1 MKKITNLVLLLPTVV
16 LLKTIYF
23 RDRMSM
29 KTLKNSLF
37 LILLCSFFW
46 GCTPTGLRSYIV
58 LTTSKNPQD
67 QREATEELMR
77 LAKVGSIVDQIK
89 AEGHLRQLS
98 QSAIPEQQELAI
110 KPLVWFTFVS
120 DDGYIQE
127 RSLAR
132 LKGILTHQ
140 EWSEAYKLKTIFE
153 VSKFIFGRSGT
164 TEEFENKRYL
174 ANADSSERLFAIKF
188 LVDAYPDLS
197 SKLQQDSVGV
207 FSKFLVLEPTIQN
220 CPTEICNPETKT
232 VEDPQNKNIF
242 GIEGWNIALEQLKL
256 DLWSSLQGLL
266 NESRISGQSRETL
279 LALNNEVIRLS
290 ISSKLRN
297 KFLSQ
302 PLE

>member
-1 MKKITNLVLLLPTVV
+1 
-16 LLKTIYF
+16 
-23 RDRMSM
+23 M
-29 KTLKNSLF
+29 KTLKNTFF
-37 LILLCSFFW
+37 LILLCSIFW

-77 LAKVGSIVDQIK
+77 LAREGSIVDQIK

-132 LKGILTHQ
+132 LTGILTHQ

-153 VSKFIFGRSGT
+153 VSEFVFGRSGT
-164 TEEFENKRYL
+164 TEEFKNKRYL
-174 ANADSSERLFAIKF
+174 ANAESSERLSAIKF
-188 LVDAYPDLS
+188 LTDVYPDLS

-207 FSKFLVLEPTIQN
+207 FSRFLVLEPTLQN
-220 CPTEICNPETKT
+220 CPPEICNPETKT
-232 VEDPQNKNIF
+232 AEDPQNKNIF
-242 GIEGWNIALEQLKL
+242 GIEDWNIALEQLKL
-256 DLWSSLQGLL
+256 DLWFGLQGLL
-266 NESRISGQSRETL
+266 NERRISGQSRDSL
-279 LALNNEVIRLS
+279 LALNKDVVRLPINS
-290 ISSKLRN
+290 ALRN

-302 PLE
+302 PLK

>member
-1 MKKITNLVLLLPTVV
+1 
-16 LLKTIYF
+16 
-23 RDRMSM
+23 M
-29 KTLKNSLF
+29 KTLKNTFF
-37 LILLCSFFW
+37 LILLCSIFW

-77 LAKVGSIVDQIK
+77 LAREGSIVDQIK

-132 LKGILTHQ
+132 LTGILTHQ

-153 VSKFIFGRSGT
+153 ISEFVFGRSGT
-164 TEEFENKRYL
+164 TEEFKNKRYL
-174 ANADSSERLFAIKF
+174 ANAESSERLSAIKF
-188 LVDAYPDLS
+188 LTDVYPDLS

-207 FSKFLVLEPTIQN
+207 FSRFLVLEPTLQN
-220 CPTEICNPETKT
+220 CPPEICNPETKT
-232 VEDPQNKNIF
+232 VEDSQDKNMV
-242 GIEGWNIALEQLKL
+242 GIEDWNLPLEQLKL
-256 DLWSSLQGLL
+256 DLWFGLQGLL
-266 NESRISGQSRETL
+266 NERRISGQSRDSL
-279 LALNNEVIRLS
+279 LALNKDVITLP
-290 ISSKLRN
+290 ISSALRN

>member
-1 MKKITNLVLLLPTVV
+1 
-16 LLKTIYF
+16 
-23 RDRMSM
+23 M
-29 KTLKNSLF
+29 KTLKNTFF
-37 LILLCSFFW
+37 LILLCSIFW

-77 LAKVGSIVDQIK
+77 LAREGSIVDQIK

-132 LKGILTHQ
+132 LTGILTHQ

-153 VSKFIFGRSGT
+153 ISEFVFGRLGT
-164 TEEFENKRYL
+164 TEEFKNKRYL
-174 ANADSSERLFAIKF
+174 ANAESSERLSAIKF
-188 LVDAYPDLS
+188 LTDVYPDLS

-207 FSKFLVLEPTIQN
+207 FSRFLVLEPTLQN
-220 CPTEICNPETKT
+220 CPPEICNPETKT
-232 VEDPQNKNIF
+232 VEDSQDKNMV
-242 GIEGWNIALEQLKL
+242 GIEDWNLPLEQLKL
-256 DLWSSLQGLL
+256 DLWLALQSLL
-266 NESRISGQSRETL
+266 NETRISEQSRDLL
-279 LALNNEVIRLS
+279 LALNKDVITLP
-290 ISSKLRN
+290 ISSALRN

-302 PLE
+302 PLK

>member
-1 MKKITNLVLLLPTVV
+1 
-16 LLKTIYF
+16 
-23 RDRMSM
+23 M

-37 LILLCSFFW
+37 LILLWSFFW

-77 LAKVGSIVDQIK
+77 LAKEGSIVDQIK

-153 VSKFIFGRSGT
+153 VSEFIFGRSGT
-164 TEEFENKRYL
+164 TEVFENKRYL

-207 FSKFLVLEPTIQN
+207 FSQFLVLEPTIQN
-220 CPTEICNPETKT
+220 CPTEICNPEAKT
-232 VEDPQNKNIF
+232 VENPQNKNIL
-242 GIEGWNIALEQLKL
+242 GIEDWNIALEQLKL

-279 LALNNEVIRLS
+279 LALNKEVIRLS

>member
-1 MKKITNLVLLLPTVV
+1 M
-16 LLKTIYF
+16 KTI
-23 RDRMSM
+23 
-29 KTLKNSLF
+29 KNSLF
-37 LILLCSFFW
+37 LILLCSIFW

-67 QREATEELMR
+67 QIEATEELMR
-77 LAKVGSIVDQIK
+77 LAREGSIVDQIK

-132 LKGILTHQ
+132 LTGILTHQ

-153 VSKFIFGRSGT
+153 ISEFVFGRLGT
-164 TEEFENKRYL
+164 TEEFKNKRYL
-174 ANADSSERLFAIKF
+174 ANAESSERLSAIKF
-188 LVDAYPDLS
+188 LTDVYPDLS

-207 FSKFLVLEPTIQN
+207 FSRFLVLEPTLQN
-220 CPTEICNPETKT
+220 CPPEICNPETKT
-232 VEDPQNKNIF
+232 VEDSQDKNMV
-242 GIEGWNIALEQLKL
+242 GIEDWNLPLEQLKL
-256 DLWSSLQGLL
+256 DLWLGLQSLL
-266 NESRISGQSRETL
+266 NETRISEQSRDLL
-279 LALNNEVIRLS
+279 LALNKDVITLP
-290 ISSKLRN
+290 ISSALRN

>member
-1 MKKITNLVLLLPTVV
+1 
-16 LLKTIYF
+16 
-23 RDRMSM
+23 M

-37 LILLCSFFW
+37 LILLWSFFW

-77 LAKVGSIVDQIK
+77 LAKEGSIVDQIK

-132 LKGILTHQ
+132 LTGILTHQ

-153 VSKFIFGRSGT
+153 VSEFVFGRLGT
-164 TEEFENKRYL
+164 TEEFKNKRYL
-174 ANADSSERLFAIKF
+174 ANAESSERLSAIKF
-188 LVDAYPDLS
+188 LTDVYPDLS

-207 FSKFLVLEPTIQN
+207 FSRFLVLEPTLQN
-220 CPTEICNPETKT
+220 CPPEICNPETKT
-232 VEDPQNKNIF
+232 VEDSQDKNMV
-242 GIEGWNIALEQLKL
+242 GIEDWNLPLEQLKL
-256 DLWSSLQGLL
+256 DLWLALQSLL
-266 NESRISGQSRETL
+266 NESRISGQSRDSL
-279 LALNNEVIRLS
+279 LALNKDVITLP
-290 ISSKLRN
+290 ISSALRN

-302 PLE
+302 PLK

>member
-1 MKKITNLVLLLPTVV
+1 M
-16 LLKTIYF
+16 KTI
-23 RDRMSM
+23 
-29 KTLKNSLF
+29 KNSLF
-37 LILLCSFFW
+37 LILLCSIFW

-77 LAKVGSIVDQIK
+77 LAREGSIVDQIK

-132 LKGILTHQ
+132 LTGILTHQ

-153 VSKFIFGRSGT
+153 ISEFVFGRLGT
-164 TEEFENKRYL
+164 TEEFKNKRYL
-174 ANADSSERLFAIKF
+174 ANAESSERLSAIKF
-188 LVDAYPDLS
+188 LTDVYPDLS

-207 FSKFLVLEPTIQN
+207 FSRFLVLEPTLQN
-220 CPTEICNPETKT
+220 CPPEICNPETKT
-232 VEDPQNKNIF
+232 VEDSQDKNMV
-242 GIEGWNIALEQLKL
+242 GIEDWNLPLEQLKL
-256 DLWSSLQGLL
+256 DLWLALQSLL
-266 NESRISGQSRETL
+266 NESRISGQSRDSL
-279 LALNNEVIRLS
+279 LALNKDVITLP
-290 ISSKLRN
+290 ISSALRN

>member
-1 MKKITNLVLLLPTVV
+1 
-16 LLKTIYF
+16 
-23 RDRMSM
+23 M
-29 KTLKNSLF
+29 KTLKNTFF
-37 LILLCSFFW
+37 LILLCSIFW

-77 LAKVGSIVDQIK
+77 LAREGSIVDQIK

-120 DDGYIQE
+120 EDGYIQE

-132 LKGILTHQ
+132 LTGILTHQ
-140 EWSEAYKLKTIFE
+140 EWSEAYKLKTILEISEF
-153 VSKFIFGRSGT
+153 VFGRLGT
-164 TEEFENKRYL
+164 TEEFKNKRYL
-174 ANADSSERLFAIKF
+174 ANAESSGRLSALKF
-188 LVDAYPDLS
+188 LVDVYPDLS

-207 FSKFLVLEPTIQN
+207 FSRFLVLEPTLQN
-220 CPTEICNPETKT
+220 CPPEICNPETKT
-232 VEDPQNKNIF
+232 VEDSQDKNMV
-242 GIEGWNIALEQLKL
+242 GIEDWNLPLEQLKL
-256 DLWSSLQGLL
+256 DLWLGLQCLL
-266 NESRISGQSRETL
+266 NESRISGQSRDSL
-279 LALNNEVIRLS
+279 LALNKDVITLP
-290 ISSKLRN
+290 ISSALRN

>member
-1 MKKITNLVLLLPTVV
+1 
-16 LLKTIYF
+16 
-23 RDRMSM
+23 M
-29 KTLKNSLF
+29 KTLKNSFF
-37 LILLCSFFW
+37 LILLCSIFW

-77 LAKVGSIVDQIK
+77 LAREGSIVDQIK

-120 DDGYIQE
+120 EDGYIQE

-132 LKGILTHQ
+132 LTGILTHQ

-153 VSKFIFGRSGT
+153 ISEFVFGRLGT
-164 TEEFENKRYL
+164 TEEFKNKRYL
-174 ANADSSERLFAIKF
+174 ANAESSERLSAIKF
-188 LVDAYPDLS
+188 LTDVYPDLS

-207 FSKFLVLEPTIQN
+207 FSRFLVLEPTLQN
-220 CPTEICNPETKT
+220 CPPEVCNSETKT

-279 LALNNEVIRLS
+279 LALNKEVINLS

>member
-1 MKKITNLVLLLPTVV
+1 M
-16 LLKTIYF
+16 KTI
-23 RDRMSM
+23 
-29 KTLKNSLF
+29 KNSLF
-37 LILLCSFFW
+37 LILLCSIFW

-77 LAKVGSIVDQIK
+77 LAREGSIVDQIK

-98 QSAIPEQQELAI
+98 QSAISEQQELAI

-132 LKGILTHQ
+132 LTGILTHQ

-153 VSKFIFGRSGT
+153 ISEFVFGRLGT
-164 TEEFENKRYL
+164 TEEFKNKRYL
-174 ANADSSERLFAIKF
+174 ANAESSERLSAIKF
-188 LVDAYPDLS
+188 LTDVYPDLS

-207 FSKFLVLEPTIQN
+207 FSRFLVLEPTLQN
-220 CPTEICNPETKT
+220 CPPEICNPETKT
-232 VEDPQNKNIF
+232 VEDSQDKNMV
-242 GIEGWNIALEQLKL
+242 GIEDWNLPLEQLKL
-256 DLWSSLQGLL
+256 DLWFGLQGLL
-266 NESRISGQSRETL
+266 NERRISGQSRDSL
-279 LALNNEVIRLS
+279 LALNKDVITLP
-290 ISSKLRN
+290 ISSALRN

>member
-1 MKKITNLVLLLPTVV
+1 
-16 LLKTIYF
+16 
-23 RDRMSM
+23 M

-37 LILLCSFFW
+37 LILLWSFFW

-77 LAKVGSIVDQIK
+77 LAKEGSIVDQIK

-174 ANADSSERLFAIKF
+174 ANADSSERLFAIEF
-188 LVDAYPDLS
+188 LVDVYPDLS

-207 FSKFLVLEPTIQN
+207 FSRFLVLEPTLQN
-220 CPTEICNPETKT
+220 CPPEICNPETKT
-232 VEDPQNKNIF
+232 VEDSQDKNMV
-242 GIEGWNIALEQLKL
+242 GIEDWNLPLEQLKL
-256 DLWSSLQGLL
+256 DLWLALQGLL
-266 NESRISGQSRETL
+266 NESRLSGQSRETL
-279 LALNNEVIRLS
+279 LALNKEVIKLS

>member
-1 MKKITNLVLLLPTVV
+1 
-16 LLKTIYF
+16 
-23 RDRMSM
+23 M
-29 KTLKNSLF
+29 KTLKNTFF
-37 LILLCSFFW
+37 LILLCSIFW

-77 LAKVGSIVDQIK
+77 LAREGSIVDQIK

-132 LKGILTHQ
+132 LTGILTHQ

-153 VSKFIFGRSGT
+153 ISEFVFGRLGT
-164 TEEFENKRYL
+164 TEEFKNKRYL
-174 ANADSSERLFAIKF
+174 ANAESSERLSAIKF
-188 LVDAYPDLS
+188 LTDVYPDLS

-207 FSKFLVLEPTIQN
+207 FSRFLVLEPTLQN
-220 CPTEICNPETKT
+220 CPPEICNPETKT
-232 VEDPQNKNIF
+232 VEDSQDKNMV
-242 GIEGWNIALEQLKL
+242 GIEDWNLPLEQLKL
-256 DLWSSLQGLL
+256 DLWFGLQGLL
-266 NESRISGQSRETL
+266 NERRISGQSRDSL
-279 LALNNEVIRLS
+279 LALNKDVVRLPINS
-290 ISSKLRN
+290 ALRN

>member
-1 MKKITNLVLLLPTVV
+1 
-16 LLKTIYF
+16 
-23 RDRMSM
+23 M

-37 LILLCSFFW
+37 LILLWSFFW

-77 LAKVGSIVDQIK
+77 LAKEGSIVDQIK

-120 DDGYIQE
+120 DDNYIQE

-153 VSKFIFGRSGT
+153 VSEFIFGRSGT
-164 TEEFENKRYL
+164 TEVFENKRYL

-207 FSKFLVLEPTIQN
+207 FSQFLVLEPTIQN

-232 VEDPQNKNIF
+232 VENPQNKNIL
-242 GIEGWNIALEQLKL
+242 GIEDWNIALEQLKL

-279 LALNNEVIRLS
+279 LALNKEVIRLS

>member
-1 MKKITNLVLLLPTVV
+1 
-16 LLKTIYF
+16 
-23 RDRMSM
+23 M
-29 KTLKNSLF
+29 KTLKNTFF
-37 LILLCSFFW
+37 LILLCSIFW

-77 LAKVGSIVDQIK
+77 LAREGSIVDQIK

-132 LKGILTHQ
+132 LTGILTYQ

-153 VSKFIFGRSGT
+153 ISEFVFGRLGT
-164 TEEFENKRYL
+164 TEEFKNKRYL
-174 ANADSSERLFAIKF
+174 ANAESSERLSAIKF
-188 LVDAYPDLS
+188 LVDVYPDLS

-207 FSKFLVLEPTIQN
+207 FSRFLVLEPTLQN
-220 CPTEICNPETKT
+220 CPPEICNPETKT
-232 VEDPQNKNIF
+232 VEDSQDKNMV
-242 GIEGWNIALEQLKL
+242 GIEDWNLPLEQLKL
-256 DLWSSLQGLL
+256 DLWLGLQSLL
-266 NESRISGQSRETL
+266 NETRISEQSRDLL
-279 LALNNEVIRLS
+279 LALNKDVITLP
-290 ISSKLRN
+290 ISSALRN

-302 PLE
+302 PLK

>member
-1 MKKITNLVLLLPTVV
+1 M
-16 LLKTIYF
+16 KTIK
-23 RDRMSM
+23 D
-29 KTLKNSLF
+29 SLF
-37 LILLCSFFW
+37 LILLCSIFW

-77 LAKVGSIVDQIK
+77 LAKEGSIVDQIK

-120 DDGYIQE
+120 EDGYIQE

-132 LKGILTHQ
+132 LTGILTHQ

-153 VSKFIFGRSGT
+153 ISEFVFGRLGT
-164 TEEFENKRYL
+164 TEEFKNKRYL
-174 ANADSSERLFAIKF
+174 ANAESSERLSAIKF
-188 LVDAYPDLS
+188 LTDVYPDLS

-207 FSKFLVLEPTIQN
+207 FSRFLVLEPTLQN
-220 CPTEICNPETKT
+220 CPPEICNPETKT
-232 VEDPQNKNIF
+232 VEDSQDKNMV
-242 GIEGWNIALEQLKL
+242 GIEDWNLPLEQLKL
-256 DLWSSLQGLL
+256 DLWLGLQSLL
-266 NESRISGQSRETL
+266 NETRISEQSRDLL
-279 LALNNEVIRLS
+279 LALNKDVVRLP
-290 ISSKLRN
+290 ISSALRN
-297 KFLSQ
+297 KFLSK

>member
-1 MKKITNLVLLLPTVV
+1 M
-16 LLKTIYF
+16 KTI
-23 RDRMSM
+23 
-29 KTLKNSLF
+29 KNSFF
-37 LILLCSFFW
+37 LILLCSIFW

-77 LAKVGSIVDQIK
+77 LAREGSIVDQIK

-132 LKGILTHQ
+132 LTGILTHQ

-153 VSKFIFGRSGT
+153 ISEFVFGRLGT
-164 TEEFENKRYL
+164 TEEFKNKRYL
-174 ANADSSERLFAIKF
+174 ANAESSGRLSALKF
-188 LVDAYPDLS
+188 LVDVYPDLS

-207 FSKFLVLEPTIQN
+207 FSRFLVLEPTLQN
-220 CPTEICNPETKT
+220 CPPEICNPETKT
-232 VEDPQNKNIF
+232 VEDSQDKNMV
-242 GIEGWNIALEQLKL
+242 GIEDWNLPLEQLKL
-256 DLWSSLQGLL
+256 DLWLALQGLL
-266 NESRISGQSRETL
+266 NETRISGQSRDSL
-279 LALNNEVIRLS
+279 LALNKDVIRLPINS
-290 ISSKLRN
+290 ALRN

>member
-1 MKKITNLVLLLPTVV
+1 M
-16 LLKTIYF
+16 KTI
-23 RDRMSM
+23 
-29 KTLKNSLF
+29 KNSLF

-58 LTTSKNPQD
+58 LTTSKNPKD

-77 LAKVGSIVDQIK
+77 LAKEGSIVDQIK

-127 RSLAR
+127 RSMAR

-153 VSKFIFGRSGT
+153 ISEFIFGRSGT
-164 TEEFENKRYL
+164 TEVFENKRYL

-242 GIEGWNIALEQLKL
+242 GIEDWNIALEQLKL

-279 LALNNEVIRLS
+279 LALNKEVIKLS

>member
-1 MKKITNLVLLLPTVV
+1 
-16 LLKTIYF
+16 
-23 RDRMSM
+23 M

-37 LILLCSFFW
+37 LILLCSFLW

-58 LTTSKNPQD
+58 LTTSKNPQE
-67 QREATEELMR
+67 QREATEDLMR
-77 LAKVGSIVDQIK
+77 LAKEGSIVDQIK

-98 QSAIPEQQELAI
+98 QSAIPKQQELAI

-127 RSLAR
+127 RSMAR

-153 VSKFIFGRSGT
+153 VSEFIFGSSVT

-207 FSKFLVLEPTIQN
+207 FSQFLVLEPTIQN

-266 NESRISGQSRETL
+266 SESRISGQSRETL
-279 LALNNEVIRLS
+279 LALNKEVIRLP
-290 ISSKLRN
+290 ISSKLLN

>member
-1 MKKITNLVLLLPTVV
+1 
-16 LLKTIYF
+16 
-23 RDRMSM
+23 M

-37 LILLCSFFW
+37 LILLWSFFW

-77 LAKVGSIVDQIK
+77 LAKEGSIVDQIK

-153 VSKFIFGRSGT
+153 VSEFIFGRSGT
-164 TEEFENKRYL
+164 TEVFENKRYL

-197 SKLQQDSVGV
+197 SMLQQDSVGV
-207 FSKFLVLEPTIQN
+207 FSQFLVLEPTIQN

-232 VEDPQNKNIF
+232 VENPQNKNIL
-242 GIEGWNIALEQLKL
+242 GIEDWNIALEQLKL

-279 LALNNEVIRLS
+279 LALNKEVIRLS

>member
-1 MKKITNLVLLLPTVV
+1 M
-16 LLKTIYF
+16 
-23 RDRMSM
+23 
-29 KTLKNSLF
+29 
-37 LILLCSFFW
+37 
-46 GCTPTGLRSYIV
+46 

-77 LAKVGSIVDQIK
+77 LAREGSIVDQIK

-132 LKGILTHQ
+132 LTGILTHQ

-153 VSKFIFGRSGT
+153 ISEFVFGRLGT
-164 TEEFENKRYL
+164 TEEFKNKRYL
-174 ANADSSERLFAIKF
+174 ANAESSERLSAIKF
-188 LVDAYPDLS
+188 LVDVYPDLS

-207 FSKFLVLEPTIQN
+207 FSRFLVLEPTLQN
-220 CPTEICNPETKT
+220 CPPEICNPETKT
-232 VEDPQNKNIF
+232 VEDSQDKNMV
-242 GIEGWNIALEQLKL
+242 GIEDWNLPLEQLKL
-256 DLWSSLQGLL
+256 DLWLGLQSLL
-266 NESRISGQSRETL
+266 NETRISEQSRDLL
-279 LALNNEVIRLS
+279 LALNKDVITLP
-290 ISSKLRN
+290 ISSALRN

-302 PLE
+302 PLK

>member
-1 MKKITNLVLLLPTVV
+1 
-16 LLKTIYF
+16 
-23 RDRMSM
+23 M
-29 KTLKNSLF
+29 KTLKNTFF
-37 LILLCSFFW
+37 LILLCSIFW

-77 LAKVGSIVDQIK
+77 LAREGSIVDQIK

-132 LKGILTHQ
+132 LTGILTHQ

-153 VSKFIFGRSGT
+153 ISEFVFGRSGT
-164 TEEFENKRYL
+164 TEEFKNKRYL
-174 ANADSSERLFAIKF
+174 ANAESSERLSAIKF
-188 LVDAYPDLS
+188 LTDVYPDLS

-207 FSKFLVLEPTIQN
+207 FSRFLVLEPTLQN
-220 CPTEICNPETKT
+220 CPPEICNPETKT
-232 VEDPQNKNIF
+232 VEDSQDKNLV
-242 GIEGWNIALEQLKL
+242 GIEDWNLPLEQQKL
-256 DLWSSLQGLL
+256 DLWLALQSLL
-266 NESRISGQSRETL
+266 NESRISGQSRNSL
-279 LALNNEVIRLS
+279 LALNKDVVRLP
-290 ISSKLRN
+290 ISSAIRN

>member
-1 MKKITNLVLLLPTVV
+1 
-16 LLKTIYF
+16 
-23 RDRMSM
+23 M
-29 KTLKNSLF
+29 KTLKNTFF
-37 LILLCSFFW
+37 LILLCSIFW

-77 LAKVGSIVDQIK
+77 LAREGSIVDQIK

-132 LKGILTHQ
+132 LTGILTHQ

-153 VSKFIFGRSGT
+153 VSDFVFGRSGT
-164 TEEFENKRYL
+164 TEEFKNKRYL
-174 ANADSSERLFAIKF
+174 ANAESSERLSAIKF
-188 LVDAYPDLS
+188 LTDVYPDLS

-207 FSKFLVLEPTIQN
+207 FSRFLVLEPTLQN
-220 CPTEICNPETKT
+220 CPPEICNPETKT
-232 VEDPQNKNIF
+232 VEDSQDKNMV
-242 GIEGWNIALEQLKL
+242 GIEDWNLPLEQLKL
-256 DLWSSLQGLL
+256 DLWFGLQGLL
-266 NESRISGQSRETL
+266 NERRISGQSRDSL
-279 LALNNEVIRLS
+279 LALNKDVITLP
-290 ISSKLRN
+290 ISSALRN

>member
-1 MKKITNLVLLLPTVV
+1 
-16 LLKTIYF
+16 
-23 RDRMSM
+23 MSM

-37 LILLCSFFW
+37 LILLCSIFW

-77 LAKVGSIVDQIK
+77 LAREGSIVDQIK

-132 LKGILTHQ
+132 LTGILTHQ

-153 VSKFIFGRSGT
+153 ISEFVFGRLGT
-164 TEEFENKRYL
+164 TEEFKNKRYL
-174 ANADSSERLFAIKF
+174 ANAESSGRLSALKF
-188 LVDAYPDLS
+188 LVDVYPDLS

-207 FSKFLVLEPTIQN
+207 FSRFLVLEPTLQN
-220 CPTEICNPETKT
+220 CPPEICNPETKT
-232 VEDPQNKNIF
+232 VEDSQDKNMV
-242 GIEGWNIALEQLKL
+242 GIEDWNLPLEQLKL
-256 DLWSSLQGLL
+256 DLWLALQGLL
-266 NESRISGQSRETL
+266 NESRISGQSRDSL
-279 LALNNEVIRLS
+279 LALNKDVVRLPINS
-290 ISSKLRN
+290 ALRN

>member
-1 MKKITNLVLLLPTVV
+1 
-16 LLKTIYF
+16 
-23 RDRMSM
+23 M

-37 LILLCSFFW
+37 LILLCSIFW

-77 LAKVGSIVDQIK
+77 LAREGSIVDQIK

-132 LKGILTHQ
+132 LTGILTHQ

-153 VSKFIFGRSGT
+153 ISEFVFGRLGT
-164 TEEFENKRYL
+164 TEEFKNKRYL
-174 ANADSSERLFAIKF
+174 ANAESSERLSAIKF
-188 LVDAYPDLS
+188 LVDVYPDLS

-207 FSKFLVLEPTIQN
+207 FSRFLVLEPTLQN
-220 CPTEICNPETKT
+220 CPPEICNPETKT
-232 VEDPQNKNIF
+232 VEDSQDKNMV
-242 GIEGWNIALEQLKL
+242 GIEDWNLPLEQLKL
-256 DLWSSLQGLL
+256 DLWLALKGLL
-266 NESRISGQSRETL
+266 NESRLSGQSRNTL
-279 LALNNEVIRLS
+279 LALNKDVVRLPINS
-290 ISSKLRN
+290 ALRN

>member
-1 MKKITNLVLLLPTVV
+1 M
-16 LLKTIYF
+16 KTI
-23 RDRMSM
+23 
-29 KTLKNSLF
+29 KNSLF
-37 LILLCSFFW
+37 LILLCSIFW

-77 LAKVGSIVDQIK
+77 LAREGSIVDQIK

-120 DDGYIQE
+120 EDGYIQE

-132 LKGILTHQ
+132 LTGILTHQ

-153 VSKFIFGRSGT
+153 ISEFVFGRLGT
-164 TEEFENKRYL
+164 TEEFKNKRYL
-174 ANADSSERLFAIKF
+174 ANAESSERLSAIKF
-188 LVDAYPDLS
+188 LTDVYPDLS

-207 FSKFLVLEPTIQN
+207 FSRFLVLEPTLQN
-220 CPTEICNPETKT
+220 CPPEICNPETKT
-232 VEDPQNKNIF
+232 VEDSQDKNMV
-242 GIEGWNIALEQLKL
+242 GIEDWNLPLEQLKL
-256 DLWSSLQGLL
+256 DLWLGLQSLL
-266 NESRISGQSRETL
+266 NETRISEQSRDLL
-279 LALNNEVIRLS
+279 LALNKDVVRLP
-290 ISSKLRN
+290 ISSALRN

-302 PLE
+302 PLK

>member
-1 MKKITNLVLLLPTVV
+1 M
-16 LLKTIYF
+16 KTI
-23 RDRMSM
+23 
-29 KTLKNSLF
+29 KNSLF
-37 LILLCSFFW
+37 LILLCSIFW

-77 LAKVGSIVDQIK
+77 LAREGSIVDQIK

-120 DDGYIQE
+120 EDGYIQE

-132 LKGILTHQ
+132 LTGILTHQ

-153 VSKFIFGRSGT
+153 ISEFVFGRLGT
-164 TEEFENKRYL
+164 TEEFKNKRYL
-174 ANADSSERLFAIKF
+174 ANAESSGRLSALKF
-188 LVDAYPDLS
+188 LVDVYPDLS

-207 FSKFLVLEPTIQN
+207 FSRFLVLEPTLQN
-220 CPTEICNPETKT
+220 CPPEICNPETKT
-232 VEDPQNKNIF
+232 VEDSHDKNMV
-242 GIEGWNIALEQLKL
+242 GIEDWNLPLEQLKL
-256 DLWSSLQGLL
+256 DLWFGLQGLL
-266 NESRISGQSRETL
+266 NERRISGQSRDSL
-279 LALNNEVIRLS
+279 LALNKDVITLP
-290 ISSKLRN
+290 ISSALRN

>member
-1 MKKITNLVLLLPTVV
+1 
-16 LLKTIYF
+16 
-23 RDRMSM
+23 M
-29 KTLKNSLF
+29 KTLKNTFF
-37 LILLCSFFW
+37 LILLCSIFW

-58 LTTSKNPQD
+58 LTTSKNLQD

-77 LAKVGSIVDQIK
+77 LAREGSIVDQIK

-120 DDGYIQE
+120 EDGYIQE

-132 LKGILTHQ
+132 LTGILTHQ

-153 VSKFIFGRSGT
+153 VSEFVFGRLGT
-164 TEEFENKRYL
+164 TEEFKNKRYL
-174 ANADSSERLFAIKF
+174 ANAESSERLSAIKF
-188 LVDAYPDLS
+188 LTDVYPDLS

-207 FSKFLVLEPTIQN
+207 FSRFLVLEPTLQN
-220 CPTEICNPETKT
+220 CPPEICNPETKT
-232 VEDPQNKNIF
+232 VEDSQDKNMV
-242 GIEGWNIALEQLKL
+242 GIEDWNLPLEQLKL
-256 DLWSSLQGLL
+256 DLWLGLQSLL
-266 NESRISGQSRETL
+266 NETRISEQSRDLL
-279 LALNNEVIRLS
+279 LALNKDVITLP
-290 ISSKLRN
+290 ISSALRN

>member
-1 MKKITNLVLLLPTVV
+1 M
-16 LLKTIYF
+16 KTI
-23 RDRMSM
+23 
-29 KTLKNSLF
+29 KNSLF
-37 LILLCSFFW
+37 LILLCSIFW

-77 LAKVGSIVDQIK
+77 LAREGSIVDQIK

-132 LKGILTHQ
+132 LTGILTHQ

-153 VSKFIFGRSGT
+153 ISEFVFGRLGT
-164 TEEFENKRYL
+164 TEEFKNKRYL
-174 ANADSSERLFAIKF
+174 ANAENSERLSAIKF
-188 LVDAYPDLS
+188 LVDVYPDLS

-207 FSKFLVLEPTIQN
+207 FSRFLVLEPTLQN
-220 CPTEICNPETKT
+220 CPPEICNPETKT
-232 VEDPQNKNIF
+232 VEDSQDKNKV
-242 GIEGWNIALEQLKL
+242 GIEDWNLPLEQLKL
-256 DLWSSLQGLL
+256 DLWLALQGLL
-266 NESRISGQSRETL
+266 NESRISGQSRDSL
-279 LALNNEVIRLS
+279 LALNKDVVRLPINS
-290 ISSKLRN
+290 ALRK

>member
-1 MKKITNLVLLLPTVV
+1 M
-16 LLKTIYF
+16 
-23 RDRMSM
+23 
-29 KTLKNSLF
+29 
-37 LILLCSFFW
+37 
-46 GCTPTGLRSYIV
+46 
-58 LTTSKNPQD
+58 LTTSKNPKD

-77 LAKVGSIVDQIK
+77 LAKEGSIVDQIK

-127 RSLAR
+127 RSMAR

-153 VSKFIFGRSGT
+153 VSEFIFGSSVT

-232 VEDPQNKNIF
+232 VENPQNKNIF
-242 GIEGWNIALEQLKL
+242 GIEDWNIALEQLKL

-279 LALNNEVIRLS
+279 LALNKEVIKLS

-302 PLE
+302 PLK

>member
-1 MKKITNLVLLLPTVV
+1 
-16 LLKTIYF
+16 
-23 RDRMSM
+23 MSM
-29 KTLKNSLF
+29 KTIKDSLF
-37 LILLCSFFW
+37 LILLCSIFW

-77 LAKVGSIVDQIK
+77 LAREGSIVDQIK

-132 LKGILTHQ
+132 LTGIMTHQ

-153 VSKFIFGRSGT
+153 VSDFVFGRSGT
-164 TEEFENKRYL
+164 TEEFKNKRYL
-174 ANADSSERLFAIKF
+174 ANAESSERLSAIKF
-188 LVDAYPDLS
+188 LTDVYPDLS

-207 FSKFLVLEPTIQN
+207 FSRFLVLEPTLQN
-220 CPTEICNPETKT
+220 CPPEICNPETKT
-232 VEDPQNKNIF
+232 VEDSQDKNMV
-242 GIEGWNIALEQLKL
+242 GIEDWNLPLEQLKL
-256 DLWSSLQGLL
+256 DLWLGLQGLL
-266 NESRISGQSRETL
+266 NESRISGQSRNSL
-279 LALNNEVIRLS
+279 LALNKDVVRLP
-290 ISSKLRN
+290 ISSALRN

>member
-1 MKKITNLVLLLPTVV
+1 
-16 LLKTIYF
+16 
-23 RDRMSM
+23 M
-29 KTLKNSLF
+29 KTLKNTFF
-37 LILLCSFFW
+37 LILLCSIFW

-77 LAKVGSIVDQIK
+77 LAREGSIVDQIK

-132 LKGILTHQ
+132 LTGILTHQ

-153 VSKFIFGRSGT
+153 ISEFVFGRLGT
-164 TEEFENKRYL
+164 TEEFKNKRYL
-174 ANADSSERLFAIKF
+174 ANAESSERLSAIKF
-188 LVDAYPDLS
+188 LTDVYPDLS

-207 FSKFLVLEPTIQN
+207 FSRFLVLEPTLQN
-220 CPTEICNPETKT
+220 CPPEICNPETKT
-232 VEDPQNKNIF
+232 VEDSQDKNMV
-242 GIEGWNIALEQLKL
+242 GIEDWNLPLEQQKL
-256 DLWSSLQGLL
+256 DLWLALQSLL
-266 NESRISGQSRETL
+266 NESRISGQSRDSL
-279 LALNNEVIRLS
+279 LALNKDVITLP
-290 ISSKLRN
+290 ISSALRN

>member
-1 MKKITNLVLLLPTVV
+1 M
-16 LLKTIYF
+16 KTI
-23 RDRMSM
+23 
-29 KTLKNSLF
+29 KNSLF
-37 LILLCSFFW
+37 LILLCSIFW

-77 LAKVGSIVDQIK
+77 LAREGSIVDQIK

-132 LKGILTHQ
+132 LTGILTHQ

-153 VSKFIFGRSGT
+153 VSDFVFGRLGT
-164 TEEFENKRYL
+164 TEEFKNKRYL
-174 ANADSSERLFAIKF
+174 ANAESSERLSAIKF
-188 LVDAYPDLS
+188 LTDVYPDLS

-207 FSKFLVLEPTIQN
+207 FSRFLVLEPTLQN
-220 CPTEICNPETKT
+220 CPPEICNPETKT
-232 VEDPQNKNIF
+232 VEDSQDKNMV
-242 GIEGWNIALEQLKL
+242 GIEDWNLPLEQLKL
-256 DLWSSLQGLL
+256 DLWLALQGLL
-266 NESRISGQSRETL
+266 NESRISGQSRDSL
-279 LALNNEVIRLS
+279 LALNKDVITLP
-290 ISSKLRN
+290 ISSALRN

-302 PLE
+302 PLK

>member
-1 MKKITNLVLLLPTVV
+1 
-16 LLKTIYF
+16 
-23 RDRMSM
+23 M

-37 LILLCSFFW
+37 LILLWSFFW

-77 LAKVGSIVDQIK
+77 LAKEGSIVDQIK

-153 VSKFIFGRSGT
+153 VSEFIFGRSGT

-207 FSKFLVLEPTIQN
+207 FSQFLVLEPTIQN

-232 VEDPQNKNIF
+232 VENPQNKNIF
-242 GIEGWNIALEQLKL
+242 GIEDWNIALEQLKL

-279 LALNNEVIRLS
+279 LALNKEVIKLS